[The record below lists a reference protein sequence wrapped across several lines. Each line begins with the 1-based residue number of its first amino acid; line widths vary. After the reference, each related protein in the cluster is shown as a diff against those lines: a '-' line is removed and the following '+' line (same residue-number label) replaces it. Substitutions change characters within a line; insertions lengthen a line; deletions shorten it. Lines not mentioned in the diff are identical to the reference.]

1 MGNRC
6 FADRAR
12 IVART
17 LLFEAKAPSIAILN
31 WLIKCLLVVDS
42 MVYHHL
48 GQGYVSVGHGER
60 EQADVSQYSSMFGS
74 STYPGMLPK
83 PPTLAPTPSA
93 PFRPNSTA
101 TNPNGSSREGMRA
114 NSAPLKMNG
123 GSAVN
128 SGLENTRSG

>member
-17 LLFEAKAPSIAILN
+17 LVFEAKAPSIAILN

-48 GQGYVSVGHGER
+48 GQGNVSVGHGER
-60 EQADVSQYSSMFGS
+60 EQADIFSI
-74 STYPGMLPK
+74 
-83 PPTLAPTPSA
+83 
-93 PFRPNSTA
+93 
-101 TNPNGSSREGMRA
+101 
-114 NSAPLKMNG
+114 
-123 GSAVN
+123 
-128 SGLENTRSG
+128 